1 MELVRCLGA
10 IAIAAALLGCST
22 APTVKDLSYQ
32 EASQRAAE
40 HSDPTYEAEVRPEL
54 GKWMIGGIMSCKFPE
69 DQNLALVV
77 AIGADG
83 RPDAV
88 YVDPL
93 TPATRCVQRHVRG
106 KARFSKPPFAPFF
119 TTPAKPF

>member
-1 MELVRCLGA
+1 LRRILA
-10 IAIAAALLGCST
+10 FAAATALLGCST
-22 APTVKDLSYQ
+22 TRDAKDLSYQ
-32 EASQRAAE
+32 EARQRATE
-40 HSDPTYEAEVRPEL
+40 HTDPSYEAEVRPEV
-54 GKWMIGGIMSCKFPE
+54 GKWMLGGMMGCKFPK
-69 DQNLALVV
+69 DGSLAVVV

-88 YVDPL
+88 YVDPV
-93 TPATRCVQRHVRG
+93 TPATRCVQRHIRW